1 MTREDLVAE
10 RIKPNVGNGRDHIFK
25 IICGAGKHSQG
36 KAVLKP
42 AIAAWLEAERY
53 EHYADM
59 QNGVFLV
66 RLWKYWLRMN
76 AQCISLGNNFALKAH
91 KMLKFN
97 FSYHFSI

>member
-1 MTREDLVAE
+1 MHGQTKVFALKVTRDRLQMTREDLVAE
-10 RIKPNVGNGRDHIFK
+10 RLRPNVGNGRDHIFK

-66 RLWKYWLRMN
+66 RLWKY
-76 AQCISLGNNFALKAH
+76 
-91 KMLKFN
+91 
-97 FSYHFSI
+97 